1 MEIKAENISQQP
13 KKNRAK
19 KIIIG
24 ILLSVLLI
32 PVISWSLLMIYS
44 KEIKES
50 LINSLNE
57 HLTAKVVIN
66 PENIEITFFES
77 FPKAGIKFSEA
88 RLIKDI
94 PAKNKELIKIGEVSF
109 RFSISDLIT
118 GKYIVEEIVIK
129 NSICNLETDKNGNNN
144 FEFWKKS
151 IKINNEN
158 KNYKKA
164 DLQIKKIDIINTS
177 INYENQKENYSISCK
192 LLKNRISGE
201 LSLEEFNSAI
211 EGKIEIISVRQNKK
225 EIIKNKNIQFNT
237 IAHVSKRDWIVE
249 EISLEVNDMD
259 ISLHGLLKGDEKKI
273 SCDLSIKGNNLDIQS
288 FLSLLPAE
296 QQVML
301 NQYSSEGKFYT
312 EGGFKGIIYPESNL
326 EIDVNFGI
334 NSGKIRHEESGRTFE
349 KITLTGNYKKIN
361 RWQEISIT
369 TVEAEMGNNN
379 IEGSLK
385 ILDLENPIVEI
396 KAKLNTDISE
406 LLEFFPIDTIQQG
419 SGKILLNADISG
431 KLSDFKENYA
441 SQKIKAVGSAVVNN
455 ISLMMK
461 HTDIPVI
468 IESGELSISQND
480 LELKNILFKANE
492 NKIKIE
498 GRLLNFFGWLLKE
511 NENICITGSATS
523 ETIQGDQILYFLERK
538 NEKQDKINRSSGEK
552 GFELNKNIEL
562 NLRVNIEQLTYQKF
576 TGSKITGRLILKNG
590 KLYGDS
596 LQLNAFNGK
605 INFSGLGENTDD
617 AFRVT
622 GKADITRVD
631 IQTLFSQL
639 NNFGQEAIQDK
650 HLRGKC
656 SASINFST
664 SFDKNFNPIP
674 ERILC
679 ESELKIENGELI
691 EYKPLNALSKYIEMS
706 ELKRIQFNTLQT
718 QVFIKNKKITLNKT
732 EINNSAVNIKIF
744 GEQDFDYNLNYHV
757 AILMSE
763 IMAKK
768 PRKNKQLDEELKLV
782 ENDPENKRTVFLRIE
797 GNFDDMKISY
807 DRKSAKQ
814 KIKEDFKDQGRT
826 LKEIFREEFGFIRKD
841 TARKSSSGLLQ
852 KKSDQKFEIENNRDN
867 NSNEKDDDDF

>member
-1 MEIKAENISQQP
+1 MEIKAENIPQQP

-57 HLTAKVVIN
+57 HLTAKVVID

-211 EGKIEIISVRQNKK
+211 EGKIEIISFRQNKK

-385 ILDLENPIVEI
+385 ILDLENPFVEI

-511 NENICITGSATS
+511 NENICITGVATS

>member
-1 MEIKAENISQQP
+1 MEIKAENIPQQP

-19 KIIIG
+19 KIIVG
-24 ILLSVLLI
+24 LLLSVLLI

-57 HLTAKVVIN
+57 HLTAKVVID

-129 NSICNLETDKNGNNN
+129 NSICNLETDKNGINN

-192 LLKNRISGE
+192 LLNNRISGE

-211 EGKIEIISVRQNKK
+211 EGKIEIISFRQNKK

-237 IAHVSKRDWIVE
+237 IAHVSKRDWTVE

-334 NSGKIRHEESGRTFE
+334 NSGKIRHVESGRTFE

-385 ILDLENPIVEI
+385 ILDLENPFVEI

-419 SGKILLNADISG
+419 SGKILLNAEIAG

-538 NEKQDKINRSSGEK
+538 NEKQDKINRSSVEK

-744 GEQDFDYNLNYHV
+744 GEQDFDYNLNYHL

>member
-129 NSICNLETDKNGNNN
+129 NSICNLETDKNGINN